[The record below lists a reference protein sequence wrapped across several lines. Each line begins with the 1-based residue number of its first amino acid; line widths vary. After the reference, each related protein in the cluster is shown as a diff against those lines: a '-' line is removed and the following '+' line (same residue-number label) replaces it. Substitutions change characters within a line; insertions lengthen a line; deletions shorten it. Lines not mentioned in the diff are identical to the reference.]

1 VSTSSS
7 SAAGKET
14 YAVEDV
20 RVVETNA
27 VNSILSFFIG
37 RCHGAEPVKPAA
49 ATIMNPMYKALH

>member
-1 VSTSSS
+1 L

-20 RVVETNA
+20 RVVEANV

-37 RCHGAEPVKPAA
+37 RCHGAELVKPAA
-49 ATIMNPMYKALH
+49 ATMMNPMYRALH